1 MTVSVFPRPIIDRRP
16 VPGECL
22 VPLKFQG
29 LAQGARNRNPGWG
42 FHRPTLACLR
52 PSAAPQSPDSDGW
65 VSAPS
70 PPVRFCQLDSKP
82 AKLGHE
88 IYLNS
93 RYHGHRNPTEI
104 ISHAVWLYYRFG
116 LRLRDV
122 EDLLAKR
129 EVVVFYETVRR
140 WCGKFGPDDW
150 LLDEATGNRGARLT
164 ACCQSQRN
172 VRSAFG
178 DIGKRRGW
186 NGINFVQREKALD
199 LFFVLHRARCCPLT

>member
-29 LAQGARNRNPGWG
+29 LAQGARNRTPAGG
-42 FHRPTLACLR
+42 SPSTLACLR

-70 PPVRFCQLDSKP
+70 PPSGFVNLTRNLPNSVMKSTR
-82 AKLGHE
+82 
-88 IYLNS
+88 S
-93 RYHGHRNPTEI
+93 RYHGHRYPTEI

-122 EDLLAKR
+122 EDLLAKQ

-178 DIGKRRGW
+178 TLGRDEGGMGSTSSSARR
-186 NGINFVQREKALD
+186 
-199 LFFVLHRARCCPLT
+199 P